1 MLILLRRNVFM
12 QLLFLLQ
19 TNWFRH
25 IFNYALSNK
34 TAEIDKGIVR
44 KTSIW
49 DALIFWLVISDSDWS
64 RLIT

>member
-1 MLILLRRNVFM
+1 M
-12 QLLFLLQ
+12 QLFFQ

-49 DALIFWLVISDSDWS
+49 DALIFWLVWP
-64 RLIT
+64 LIGREADHVT